1 MKMAFRRGGI
11 FALQADKVGRLERDP
26 DQTESLLLE
35 VSLPKRWYFRRL
47 DPFQYAEA
55 RLAPWYLVN

>member
-1 MKMAFRRGGI
+1 MQTGSYRCQGVSMKMAFRRGGI

-35 VSLPKRWYFRRL
+35 VSLPKRWYLRRL
-47 DPFQYAEA
+47 
-55 RLAPWYLVN
+55 